1 MPGARVL
8 IVDDDRELCE
18 ELAETLVD
26 EGYRVSMAHD
36 GAAGRELAG
45 KLDYDILLLDL
56 RLPLVSGFE
65 ILQSMKTHRDA
76 VGIVVMSGYPFGSN
90 LPARDADA
98 DREELLQVAHRILH
112 KPFEISE
119 LLQTLRT
126 LSGGNKS

>member
-36 GAAGRELAG
+36 GAAGKELAG
-45 KLDYDILLLDL
+45 KLEYDILLLDL

-65 ILQSMKTHRDA
+65 ILRSMKAHRGS
-76 VGIVVMSGYPFGSN
+76 VGIVVMSGYPFGSK
-90 LPARDADA
+90 LPALDSDADN
-98 DREELLQVAHRILH
+98 EELLQTAHRILH
-112 KPFEISE
+112 KPFEVSE
-119 LLQTLRT
+119 LLETLRN